1 MSAPPSGDRPVGAGT
16 DPLRVRVQ
24 RERPF
29 AIDVDFECRAGEL
42 LALAGPSGSGKS
54 TVLRMIAGLDRPD
67 RGRIDCAGHR
77 WFDAHPPDTGHR
89 VWLAPERRGVGL
101 VFQDYA
107 LFPHL
112 DAIGNV
118 MVAMRH
124 HPRRTRRRRAARLLE
139 RVNLA
144 GMHDRLPRA
153 LSGGQRQRV
162 ALARALA
169 RDPAVLLLDEPF
181 AAVDQLTR
189 RKLHRELGRLRR
201 ELDIPIVLVTHDID
215 EVMLLADSVAVMH
228 RGRLLQRDS
237 VAHVHAY
244 PLNATVARLIGHR
257 NLLPARIEQHAAELA
272 LTLGESPGG
281 VRLYLPVARIPEAL
295 RQAGTRVTLLVPAAA
310 IVLHRADRPS
320 RGERENPL
328 AAVVLESIALG
339 DERSLRVALP
349 GAGDKAV
356 VQGASGAARLGFR
369 LSRHVAQRNGVVA
382 GASIRLSLIGD
393 ELHVMPRDDSPSTA
407 RQPANVHTEGRSIAH
422 EP

>member
-1 MSAPPSGDRPVGAGT
+1 MSAGPSGA
-16 DPLRVRVQ
+16 PLQVSLRR
-24 RERPF
+24 RLPF
-29 AIDVDFECRAGEL
+29 DIEVDFVCRAGEL

-54 TVLRMIAGLDRPD
+54 TVLRMIAGLERPD
-67 RGRIDCAGHR
+67 HGRIACAGST
-77 WFDAHPPDTGHR
+77 WFEAQEQARTGRER
-89 VWLAPERRGVGL
+89 VSLAPERRRVGL

-124 HPRRTRRRRAARLLE
+124 HPRSERHHRAAELLE

-144 GMHDRLPRA
+144 GMHARRPQA

-169 RDPAVLLLDEPF
+169 RDPSVLLLDEPF

-189 RKLHRELGRLRR
+189 RKLYRELGRLRGA
-201 ELDIPIVLVTHDID
+201 LPVPIVLVTHDID

-237 VAHVHAY
+237 VERVHAT
-244 PLNATVARLIGHR
+244 PADATVARLIGHR
-257 NLLPARIEQHAAELA
+257 NLPGARIVGTAAGDEITLALGDEPDAPLIAMPARCIA
-272 LTLGESPGG
+272 P
-281 VRLYLPVARIPEAL
+281 AL
-295 RQAGTRVTLLVPAAA
+295 RRPGLPVTLLVPASA

-328 AAVVLESIALG
+328 QGRVLESIALG
-339 DERSLRVALP
+339 DERSLRVRV
-349 GAGDKAV
+349 GDAV
-356 VQGASGAARLGFR
+356 RLGFR
-369 LSRHVAQRNGVVA
+369 LSRHVAQRNGVRS
-382 GASIRLSLIGD
+382 GASVGLSLIGE
-393 ELHVMPRDDSPSTA
+393 ELHVMPRDDASS
-407 RQPANVHTEGRSIAH
+407 VSHGG
-422 EP
+422 